1 MKVKRMAVAGYESKS
16 RSGCRLNRALG
27 TFKFISLAPFQ
38 SRVTNLES
46 CAWSKDLQMTIPISF
61 YMKMNDAAADVKN
74 CKN

>member
-1 MKVKRMAVAGYESKS
+1 MLGIYLHCLKVRVEKYILFVCLYFMKMKVKSMAVAGYESKS

-46 CAWSKDLQMTIPISF
+46 CA
-61 YMKMNDAAADVKN
+61 
-74 CKN
+74 